1 MKYAVERAIEIDRDF
16 AAIFDF
22 LIESYRAF
30 GEDPKVAIERAAT
43 RLRSIE
49 TAMLSLGKAPPQGT
63 LRVELLPGQRSVT
76 KNRAIFYFDVD
87 DDRRVVRV
95 LAVLFGGRD
104 HQRHMLKRL
113 LGG

>member
-16 AAIFDF
+16 ATIFDF
-22 LIESYRAF
+22 LIESYQAF
-30 GEDPKVAIERAAT
+30 GEDSKVAIERAAT

-49 TAMLSLGKAPPQGT
+49 TEMLSPGKAPHQGT
-63 LRVELLPGQRSVT
+63 LRVELLPGLRYVT

-95 LAVLFGGRD
+95 LAVLFGGQD